1 MSMPSI
7 ADVRKALIATPG
19 KLFDLSARE
28 TSGDS
33 LFADSKDAES
43 SMEKDA
49 KIIDELQDRLYAHG
63 KRALLVVLQGMDG
76 SGKSGTIK
84 RVFAQTTPLGMQV
97 SAFKAPTAQELSH
110 DFLWRIHAA
119 VPPAGFIGIFDRSH
133 YEDVLIAR
141 VRKLVPDDV
150 VEQRYDQINAF
161 EKLLTETGT
170 VVLKCMLNISFDE
183 QGERLKE
190 RLAEEHKHWKFN
202 PGDLDDRRDWKL
214 YMDAYETA
222 VQRCST
228 KAAPWYIIPS
238 DSRTKRSALI
248 ARLVRGELETLS
260 EGWPEAKFKAG
271 EFKID

>member
-1 MSMPSI
+1 
-7 ADVRKALIATPG
+7 
-19 KLFDLSARE
+19 
-28 TSGDS
+28 
-33 LFADSKDAES
+33 
-43 SMEKDA
+43 
-49 KIIDELQDRLYAHG
+49 
-63 KRALLVVLQGMDG
+63 VLQGMDG

-97 SAFKAPTAQELSH
+97 TAFKAPTAQELAR

-119 VPPAGFIGIFDRSH
+119 VPPAGYIGIFDRSH

-150 VEQRYDQINAF
+150 IEQRYDQINAF
-161 EKLLTETGT
+161 EKLLVESGT
-170 VVLKCMLNISFDE
+170 VILKCMLNISFDE

-190 RLAEEHKHWKFN
+190 RLTEKHKHWKFN

-228 KAAPWYIIPS
+228 KHAPWYIIPS
-238 DSRTKRSALI
+238 DSRTKRSAMI
-248 ARLVRGELETLS
+248 ARLVRGALEDMS
-260 EGWPEAKFKAG
+260 EGWPEAKFKAD
-271 EFKID
+271 EFRID